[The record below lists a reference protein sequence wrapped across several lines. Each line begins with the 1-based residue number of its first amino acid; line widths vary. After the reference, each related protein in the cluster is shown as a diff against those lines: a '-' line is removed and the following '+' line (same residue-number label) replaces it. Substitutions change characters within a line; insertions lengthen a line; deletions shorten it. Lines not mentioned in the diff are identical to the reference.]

1 MAKIERPSHFV
12 CPQCLNYGSDP
23 EKGTCPKC
31 NHPCGM
37 GHHFNTNYYDNC
49 PYCEAAVEHV
59 MES

>member
-1 MAKIERPSHFV
+1 
-12 CPQCLNYGSDP
+12 
-23 EKGTCPKC
+23 
-31 NHPCGM
+31 M